1 MKATRAAMWALAV
14 LGMLAFAATSVRADC
29 PDYHFTCYDAQGSNL
44 GKVTYGMCWN
54 WGGGWRSVASCS
66 HY

>member
-1 MKATRAAMWALAV
+1 MAV
-14 LGMLAFAATSVRADC
+14 LAMLAFAATSVRADC

-54 WGGGWRSVASCS
+54 WGGG
-66 HY
+66 